1 MSVQTSGKSGRADPT
16 MPQSFDVHNPPFD
29 RLTHDEV
36 SELRPALDIAYFRP
50 GEVIVERDS
59 ASDQLH
65 VIIKGSV
72 EERDGDEVEAILGP
86 KDSFDARAVVH
97 GAAGS
102 RFISAEET
110 LCYLVPRSTIV
121 ALIQRNPGFA
131 AFFYSEISRKLDSY
145 SRRQGSEG
153 VESALRARVRDA
165 RTHLAVFID
174 GTQSIEAA
182 GRLMRER
189 DNNALFV
196 RDGERIGIVTGM
208 NLSKAVVLDRR
219 PLDAPVRTI
228 CHFDVVSVQED
239 DFIFEALILM
249 TRHNKRRLAVA
260 ANGHFVGVIEDIDIL
275 GLVAGNS
282 QLVPGRID
290 RAQSIDDL
298 ALAAQDIQRQV
309 ERLAGERVRIE
320 AIAEITSDLN
330 RRLFTKLF
338 EMVAPPAI
346 RDEGC
351 LLIMG
356 SEGRGEQTV
365 RTDQDNGL
373 LLAAPVAENDL
384 ATFRTSF
391 TSALEQFGFPPCPG
405 NVMVRNPQWSQPVD
419 DFIRQ
424 IKTWIMTPDEF
435 SAMNLGIFFDAV
447 GVTGRS
453 ELVQRARTAMVE
465 MMQGKSAYLA
475 HFARYID
482 QFAGAS
488 AGMLTSLMATVGVA
502 SDLIDIKKAGT
513 FPIVHGIR
521 TLSIER
527 GIMAT
532 PTAKRIEALVVDG
545 VLSEELGRDL
555 VSALSYFMV
564 IRLRSQLRAVKT
576 GQLGTESIV
585 RLGELSTS
593 DRDLLRDALRV
604 VKRFREVIRNRYHLG
619 LF

>member
-1 MSVQTSGKSGRADPT
+1 
-16 MPQSFDVHNPPFD
+16 MPQSFDIHNPPFD
-29 RLTHDEV
+29 RLSHGEAND
-36 SELRPALDIAYFRP
+36 LRAALDIGYFRP
-50 GEVIVERDS
+50 GEVIVERNA

-65 VIIKGSV
+65 VIIKGGV
-72 EERDGDEVEAILGP
+72 EERDGDEIEAKLGP

-102 RFISAEET
+102 RFVAAEET
-110 LCYLVPRSTIV
+110 LCYLVPRPAIL
-121 ALIQRNPGFA
+121 ALIRGNPAFA

-145 SRRQGSEG
+145 SRRQEPEG
-153 VESALRARVRDA
+153 VESVLRARVRDA
-165 RTHLAVFID
+165 RAHPAVFID
-174 GTQSIEAA
+174 GAATIEAA

-196 RDGERIGIVTGM
+196 RDGARTGIVTGM
-208 NLSKAVVLDRR
+208 NLSKAVVLDHRA
-219 PLDAPVRTI
+219 LDTEVRAI
-228 CHFDVVSVQED
+228 CHFDVVAVEQD
-239 DFIFEALILM
+239 DFLFEALILM
-249 TRHNKRRLAVA
+249 TRHSKRRLAVR
-260 ANGHFVGVIEDIDIL
+260 ANSSYIGVLEDIDIL

-290 RAQSIDDL
+290 RAQDVDDL
-298 ALAAQDIQRQV
+298 AQAAQDIGRQV
-309 ERLAGERVRIE
+309 ERLARERVRVE

-330 RRLFTKLF
+330 RRLVTRLF
-338 EMVAPPAI
+338 EVIAPPSI
-346 RDEGC
+346 RDAGC
-351 LLIMG
+351 LMLMG

-373 LLAAPVAENDL
+373 LLAAPVPD
-384 ATFRTSF
+384 TDVVSFRAAF
-391 TSALEQFGFPPCPG
+391 TAALERFGFPPCPG
-405 NVMVRNPQWSQPVD
+405 DVMVRNPQWSQPVD

-424 IKTWIMTPDEF
+424 IKSWIMMPDES

-447 GVTGRS
+447 GVTGKV
-453 ELVQRARTAMVE
+453 ELVQRAKTAMVD
-465 MMQGKSAYLA
+465 MMRGETAYLA

-488 AGMLTSLMATVGVA
+488 AGMLASIMASVGVG
-502 SDLIDIKKAGT
+502 SDLIDIKKTGT

-532 PTAKRIEALVVDG
+532 QTTRRIAALVTDG
-545 VLSEELGRDL
+545 VLGEELGREL
-555 VSALSYFMV
+555 ASALSYFME
-564 IRLRSQLRAVKT
+564 IRLRSQLRAVKS
-576 GQLGTESIV
+576 GQREMESIV
-585 RLGELSTS
+585 RLSELSTS

-604 VKRFREVIRNRYHLG
+604 VKRFREVIRHRYHLG